1 MQMQELKVGSRTL
14 DHMLRSGRFAL
25 IGGGFPSTL
34 SAPEPVRTTIED
46 DSGSPLP
53 LAISPVAEAF
63 PTTQTWPL
71 DTSSP
76 RSRGESHCL
85 M

>member
-1 MQMQELKVGSRTL
+1 MQIQELKVGSRTL

-34 SAPEPVRTTIED
+34 SAPEPIWTAFED
-46 DSGSPLP
+46 DSASPLP

-71 DTSSP
+71 DTTSP
-76 RSRGESHCL
+76 QKPR
-85 M
+85 